1 MTGPRSRLHRR
12 GLTLIDALAATAM
25 CGIAACML
33 LPAMLESRQSSDVNV
48 CTQNLQ
54 TLGKSFLAFERAQG
68 GLPPRRTGGGFGN
81 TPFGGWGAQILPHLN
96 EKLGGEY
103 HRDYDYFDPIN
114 KKVVE
119 TKIAEFICPAA
130 PPDRQVLIRS
140 NASAASVNPSKD
152 VLFETVCGA
161 NDYIASNGFNMPR
174 SGYGVGW
181 PDGGGLGNQ
190 RQAMSDTDNRP
201 LTDITDGLSCT
212 ILVIEKAGG
221 PASWRMGKKIGDDS
235 LFAGQNISR
244 GTWAGYGSIAF
255 GPMNPNSPDDPLRS
269 GRGDSTDCSVN
280 CNNTFG
286 IYGFHE
292 KGANIL
298 LCDGAVRFVSTK
310 LDGLTFGRLTTRDDG
325 QLLSD
330 DAF

>member
-1 MTGPRSRLHRR
+1 MMGHPLKRSRR
-12 GLTLIDALAATAM
+12 GLSLIDALAATAM
-25 CGIAACML
+25 CGMAACLL
-33 LPAMLESRQSSDVNV
+33 LPALLESKQASAVNV

-54 TLGKSFLAFERAQG
+54 TLGKAFLAFERAQG

-81 TPFGGWGAQILPHLN
+81 TPYGGWGAQILPHLN
-96 EKLGGEY
+96 EKLNSEF
-103 HRDYDYFDPIN
+103 HHDYDYFDPIN

-119 TKIAEFICPAA
+119 TKLAEFLCPAA
-130 PPDRQVLIRS
+130 PADRKVLIRS
-140 NASAASVNPSKD
+140 NASSASVNPNKD
-152 VLFETVCGA
+152 LLFETTCA
-161 NDYIASNGFNMPR
+161 PNDYISSNGFSMP
-174 SGYGVGW
+174 SAGYGVGW
-181 PDGGGLGNQ
+181 PQGGLGNQ
-190 RQAMSDTDNRP
+190 RQAMTDTDNRP
-201 LTDITDGLSCT
+201 LTDITDGLSFT
-212 ILVIEKAGG
+212 ILIVEKAGA
-221 PASWRMGKKIGDDS
+221 PASWRMGKKIGDDD

-255 GPMNPNSPDDPLRS
+255 APMNPNSPEDPLRS
-269 GRGDSTDCSVN
+269 ARGDSTDCSVN

-286 IYGFHE
+286 IYSFHE

-298 LCDGAVRFVSTK
+298 LCDGAVRFVSTR

>member
-1 MTGPRSRLHRR
+1 MMIHHSPICRR
-12 GLTLIDALAATAM
+12 GLSLIDALAATAM
-25 CGIAACML
+25 CGIAAGLL
-33 LPAMLESRQSSDVNV
+33 LPALRESRQAAEVNV

-54 TLGKSFLAFERAQG
+54 TLSKAFQAYERAQG

-81 TPFGGWGAQILPHLN
+81 TPYGGWGVQILPHLN
-96 EKLGGEY
+96 EKLNSEY
-103 HRDYDYFDPIN
+103 HHDYDYFDPIN

-130 PPDRQVLIRS
+130 PADRQVLIRS
-140 NASAASVNPSKD
+140 NASGASVNPNKD
-152 VLFETVCGA
+152 ALFETICSP
-161 NDYIASNGFNMPR
+161 NDYISSNGFFMPR
-174 SGYGVGW
+174 TGYGAGW
-181 PDGGGLGNQ
+181 PAGLGAS
-190 RQAMSDTDNRP
+190 RQPMTDTDNRP
-201 LTDITDGLSCT
+201 LTEITDGLFCT
-212 ILVIEKAGG
+212 ILIVEKAGA
-221 PASWRMGKKIGDDS
+221 PANWRMGKKIGDDS

-255 GPMNPNSPDDPLRS
+255 APMNPESAELLRS
-269 GRGDSTDCSVN
+269 ARGDSTDCSVN

-298 LCDGAVRFVSTK
+298 LCDGAVRFVSTR
-310 LDGLTFGRLTTRDDG
+310 LDGLTFGRLTMRDDG
-325 QLLSD
+325 QLLSE